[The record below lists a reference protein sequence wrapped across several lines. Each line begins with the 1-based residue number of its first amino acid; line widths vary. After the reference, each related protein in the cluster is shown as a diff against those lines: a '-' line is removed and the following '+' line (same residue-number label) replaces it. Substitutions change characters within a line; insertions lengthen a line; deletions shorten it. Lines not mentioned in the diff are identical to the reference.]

1 MIPGFE
7 VTVLGLALLAT
18 GSGEPREAVPS
29 HDQRTSGEGVMSH
42 VTVGVADLATAL
54 ELWVETLGFEVRS
67 RRSGPD
73 EGLARLWD
81 LHPQEITD
89 QAIVETAG
97 AGGGRLHLVEFA
109 SPGEP
114 VRRGAANFDLCPK
127 NLDLYTRD
135 LPRRVAELREL
146 GHSFKS
152 EWVEFEVEDLV
163 IREIHM
169 PSHDDINVVLLE
181 LLERSYPFS
190 AKGYAGLGALV
201 TVVPDAEEET
211 RFYRE
216 VLELELKSQNLLAG
230 EEIERM
236 IGLPSGAALDVR
248 ILGEAESSFG
258 QIEIVEYRG
267 VEGRDLYPRARP
279 PARGILMAG
288 YEVEDLEPLRQSAR
302 AANIQVKDLGRIE
315 TLTGSGSALLARS
328 PAGLLIRFLESDS
341 KPKP

>member
-7 VTVLGLALLAT
+7 VTVLSLALLAI
-18 GSGEPREAVPS
+18 GSGEPRDAVSP
-29 HDQRTSGEGVMSH
+29 HDQRSPGEGVMSH
-42 VTVGVADLATAL
+42 VTVGVEDLATAL
-54 ELWVETLGFEVRS
+54 ELWVETFGFEVRS

-73 EGLARLWD
+73 EGLARLWN
-81 LHPQEITD
+81 LHPEEIAE
-89 QAIVETAG
+89 QAIVESAG
-97 AGGGRLHLVEFA
+97 AGGGLLHLVEFA

-135 LPRRVAELREL
+135 LPQRVAELRER

-163 IREIHM
+163 VREIHM

-181 LLERSYPFS
+181 LLGRSYPFS
-190 AKGYAGLGALV
+190 AKGYAGIGALV

-216 VLELELKSQNLLAG
+216 FLELKLKSQNLLSG

-236 IGLPSGAALDVR
+236 IGLPSGASLDVR

-258 QIEIVEYRG
+258 QMEIVEYRG

-288 YEVEDLEPLRQSAR
+288 YEVEDLAPLRRRAR
-302 AANIQVKDLGRIE
+302 AANIQVEDLGRIE
-315 TLTGSGSALLARS
+315 TLTGSGPALLARS
-328 PAGLLIRFLESDS
+328 PAGFLIQFLQVGTATS
-341 KPKP
+341 P